1 MSAGAEASLLQRGL
15 QFLEENDEKRAGA
28 WLAWLLLVLI
38 RWLVGLHSYSGEHT
52 PPMFG
57 DYEAQRHWMEVTI
70 NLPVSDWYFNTT
82 SNDLLYW
89 GLDYPPLTA
98 YVSYFFGRTAE
109 VAEPAMVELTSS
121 RGYESATSKV
131 FMRASVLL
139 CDIALFIPAIYC
151 VARAFYGTQQWTQ
164 RTAFLLLI
172 LLQPA
177 VLLIDH
183 GHFQYNNVC
192 LGFTALGVALI
203 LQGNEFLGSICYC
216 LALNFKQMAL
226 YYAPAFG
233 VFLLARCIYRK
244 MCILHLI
251 KLVVAVIA
259 TFALMWFPFCAFP
272 SEGETC
278 MSTLAQ
284 VVRRIFPFGRGL
296 FEDKVA
302 NFWCIADFALKIRR
316 HVTPTLQMRLCT
328 VMTFIGFTPSVI
340 DLLRRK
346 PTNLRFVLSLAIC
359 SLSFFLF
366 SFQVHEKTILLPLL
380 PISFLFAYNALLSG
394 WFSVL
399 STFSMYFLLEKDGL
413 VLPYIVLQLAYTSV
427 AVIPFITSR
436 TAKHLHIQ
444 QSEIAP
450 GCQQDGSA
458 HPLVRGYIM
467 LSLLGILA
475 IHAAQ
480 VWITPPARYPHIHD
494 YVFAAYSCGHFSL
507 VLVYLTYWQWTAD
520 SQETQSKKVKKE

>member
-15 QFLEENDEKRAGA
+15 QFLEENDEKRSGA
-28 WLAWLLLVLI
+28 LLVWLLLVLA
-38 RWLVGLHSYSGEHT
+38 RWIVGLHSYSGEHT

-57 DYEAQRHWMEVTI
+57 DYEAQRHWMEITI

-98 YVSYFFGRTAE
+98 YVSYLFGRAAHIT
-109 VAEPAMVELTSS
+109 EPAMVELTSS
-121 RGYESATSKV
+121 RGYESTTSKV
-131 FMRASVLL
+131 FMRTSVLL
-139 CDIALFIPAIYC
+139 CDVALFIPAIY
-151 VARAFYGTQQWTQ
+151 AMSRAIYGNEQWS
-164 RTAFLLLI
+164 RRMAFMLLV

-177 VLLIDH
+177 ILLIDH

-203 LQGNEFLGSICYC
+203 LQGHEFLGSICYC

-233 VFLLARCIYRK
+233 VFLLARCLYRK
-244 MCILHLI
+244 MCIFHLL
-251 KLVVAVIA
+251 KLAVAVIA
-259 TFALMWFPFCAFP
+259 TFVLMWFPLCVYSSP
-272 SEGETC
+272 KETC
-278 MSTLAQ
+278 VSTVAQ
-284 VVRRIFPFGRGL
+284 VVHRIFPFGRGL

-302 NFWCIADFALKIRR
+302 NFWCIADFVLKIRR
-316 HVTPTLQMRLCT
+316 HVTPALQMRLCT
-328 VMTFIGFTPSVI
+328 VMTFIGFSPSII

-380 PISFLFAYNALLSG
+380 PISFLFAHNALLSG

-399 STFSMYFLLEKDGL
+399 STFSMYFLLKKDGL
-413 VLPYIVLQLAYTSV
+413 ILPYIVLQLAYVGV
-427 AVIPFITSR
+427 AVAPFLTSGTSR
-436 TAKHLHIQ
+436 YLHVQ
-444 QSEIAP
+444 QHELAP
-450 GCQQDGSA
+450 GYKQDGSA
-458 HPLVRGYIM
+458 HPLLRAYVMISM
-467 LSLLGILA
+467 VGIVV

-480 VWITPPARYPHIHD
+480 VWVTPPARYPHIHD
-494 YVFAAYSCGHFSL
+494 YVFAAYSCGHFLL
-507 VLVYLTYWQWTAD
+507 VLAYLTYWQWAA
-520 SQETQSKKVKKE
+520 ETQSEKTKKE

>member
-1 MSAGAEASLLQRGL
+1 MSASTSLSLLQRGL
-15 QFLEENDEKRAGA
+15 QYLEENDEKRSGA
-28 WLAWLLLVLI
+28 LLVWLLMLLV

-57 DYEAQRHWMEVTI
+57 DYEAQRHWMEITI
-70 NLPVSDWYFNTT
+70 NLPVSDWYFNST

-98 YVSYFFGRTAE
+98 YVSYIFGRAAQIT
-109 VAEPAMVELTSS
+109 EPTMVELTSS
-121 RGYESATSKV
+121 RGYESTTSKV
-131 FMRASVLL
+131 FMRTSVLL
-139 CDIALFIPAIYC
+139 CDVLLFIPAIYY
-151 VARAFYGTQQWTQ
+151 VARCVYGTKQWTQ
-164 RTAFLLLI
+164 RTAFVMLV

-192 LGFTALGVALI
+192 LGFTAMGVALI
-203 LQGNEFLGSICYC
+203 LQGHEFLGSVCYC

-244 MCILHLI
+244 QFIFHI
-251 KLVVAVIA
+251 VKLATAVIA
-259 TFALMWFPFCAFP
+259 TFVLMWSPFF
-272 SEGETC
+272 
-278 MSTLAQ
+278 
-284 VVRRIFPFGRGL
+284 VHRIFPFGRGL

-316 HVTPTLQMRLCT
+316 HITPELQMRLCT
-328 VMTFIGFTPSVI
+328 LMTFAGFSPSVI

-346 PTNLRFVLSLAIC
+346 PTNLRFVLSLAVC

-366 SFQVHEKTILLPLL
+366 SFQVHEKSILLPLL
-380 PISFLFAYNALLSG
+380 PVSFLYAYNMLLAG

-399 STFSMYFLLEKDGL
+399 STFSMYFLLKKDGL
-413 VLPYIVLQLAYTSV
+413 VIPYIVLQLAYVGV
-427 AVIPFITSR
+427 AVIPSLR
-436 TAKHLHIQ
+436 PEPANYPHAQ
-444 QSEIAP
+444 GSAAVP
-450 GCQQDGSA
+450 GYQQDGSA
-458 HPLVRGYIM
+458 HFLVRVYVM
-467 LSLLGILA
+467 LSLLGVVI

-480 VWITPPARYPHIHD
+480 VAITPPARYPHIHD
-494 YVFAAYSCGHFSL
+494 YIFAAYSCGHFVVIL
-507 VLVYLTYWQWTAD
+507 AYLTYWQWTASPDEKID
-520 SQETQSKKVKKE
+520 STNNKTKKE

>member
-1 MSAGAEASLLQRGL
+1 MSIIEEASLIQRGL
-15 QFLEENDEKRAGA
+15 EFLEQNDEKRKG
-28 WLAWLLLVLI
+28 LLLVWLLLVLV
-38 RWLVGLHSYSGEHT
+38 RWLVGLHSYSGQHR

-57 DYEAQRHWMEVTI
+57 DYEAQRHWMEITI
-70 NLPVSDWYFNTT
+70 NLPVSEWYLNTT
-82 SNDLLYW
+82 SNNLLYW

-98 YVSYFFGRTAE
+98 YVSYIFGC
-109 VAEPAMVELTSS
+109 VANVIEPSMVALTSS

-131 FMRASVLL
+131 SMRTSVLL
-139 CDIALFIPAIYC
+139 CDIVLFMPAIYC
-151 VARAFYGTQQWTQ
+151 VARAIYGRENWN
-164 RTAFLLLI
+164 RGTAFFLLI

-203 LQGNEFLGSICYC
+203 LQGHEFLGSICYC

-233 VFLLARCIYRK
+233 VFLLSRCLYRE

-251 KLVVAVIA
+251 KLTVGVIA
-259 TFALMWFPFCAFP
+259 TFALMWLPMCVYA
-272 SEGETC
+272 SAENTC
-278 MSTLAQ
+278 LSTMAQ
-284 VVRRIFPFGRGL
+284 VLHRIFPFGRGL

-302 NFWCIADFALKIRR
+302 NFWCIADFIIKIRR
-316 HVTPTLQMRLCT
+316 FVTPTLQMQLCA

-346 PTNLRFVLSLAIC
+346 PTKLRFLISLAVC

-399 STFSMYFLLEKDGL
+399 STFSMYFLLKKDGL
-413 VLPYIVLQLAYTSV
+413 ILPYIVLQLAYTGV
-427 AVIPFITSR
+427 AVAPFLAPGTS
-436 TAKHLHIQ
+436 KHLHVQ
-444 QSEIAP
+444 QTGLIP
-450 GCQQDGSA
+450 GYRRDGSA
-458 HPLVRGYIM
+458 HPLFRAYVTI
-467 LSLLGILA
+467 SLLGVVV
-475 IHAAQ
+475 IHSTQA
-480 VWITPPARYPHIHD
+480 WITPSARYPHIHD
-494 YVFAAYSCGHFSL
+494 YVFAAYSCGHFL
-507 VLVYLTYWQWTAD
+507 LILAYLTYWQWTAEP
-520 SQETQSKKVKKE
+520 QKTQSMKSKKE